1 MLVMV
6 KEENQTKIK
15 KQKFLAANGYLI
27 VFLLCAS
34 LIVLITFFLQNYT
47 KDLLRDRLDERLI
60 AIASTASLQFSGDEL
75 RKLDELDIDAASQ
88 PSYRKN
94 VLLLQAIR
102 SANENIRYAYIIS
115 KTDDPNIV
123 EFIADADA
131 MVIEPTIDFSGDGL
145 IDDDDISKPGDDY
158 DATDYPGMRGHAFE
172 RPSVEEELSVDSFG
186 TLLSAYAPIFDSTG
200 KAVAALAM
208 DVEVSDFQRLV
219 NTTFVPFLLFV
230 VVLILLITFLTVF
243 LIRIWKNRVQLLR
256 ELDRQKDE
264 LLGIVAHQLAKPITA
279 IRWDLESLLDG
290 DLGTLNDEQHTE
302 AETMRTQAIGLA
314 DLVSMILD
322 VSRIQLGRIQFDARP
337 LDLNEL
343 FKEMLEVI
351 KPTIIEKK
359 INFVK
364 KMPESLPTVLL
375 DKRYTRMTI
384 ENLLTNAV
392 KYTPDGGKVTLDIKI
407 ENDIMSCKVT
417 DTGCGI
423 PKADQ
428 GKIFGKMYRAS
439 NVVNSV
445 DGNGFG
451 LYVAKGAV
459 EGQGGTIGF
468 ESTEGK
474 GTTFF
479 FTLPMKKPDA
489 TPSEAKASV

>member
-1 MLVMV
+1 MAQKNTKFSPFHSYLLLVFFV
-6 KEENQTKIK
+6 ILTLFVTYILYNQI
-15 KQKFLAANGYLI
+15 Q
-27 VFLLCAS
+27 LL
-34 LIVLITFFLQNYT
+34 F
-47 KDLLRDRLDERLI
+47 KDRLQKQLI
-60 AIASTASLQFSGDEL
+60 AVTS
-75 RKLDELDIDAASQ
+75 AASVAFDQ
-88 PSYRKN
+88 RELSKIVGPESIGTDVYK
-94 VLLLQAIR
+94 
-102 SANENIRYAYIIS
+102 ENIIKLNKIRASNNNIKYAYILS
-115 KTDDPNIV
+115 LTDDPTMLSFV
-123 EFIADADA
+123 VDADSIDPSA
-131 MVIEPTIDFSGDGL
+131 TFDLNGDGTIDESDAL
-145 IDDDDISKPGDDY
+145 NAPGDLYDVSELDY
-158 DATDYPGMRGHAFE
+158 LQKAAFLE
-172 RPSVEEELSVDSFG
+172 PQVDPELTQDQWG
-186 TLLSAYAPIFDSTG
+186 TFLSAYAPIRG
-200 KAVAALAM
+200 EHGVATQLLGLDIDVSYYSRVTNLAIIPYAL
-208 DVEVSDFQRLV
+208 
-219 NTTFVPFLLFV
+219 FVTFLL
-230 VVLILLITFLTVF
+230 LILITQTVT
-243 LIRIWKNRVQLLR
+243 LVSIWKKRTDELQLI
-256 ELDRQKDE
+256 DRQKDE

-290 DLGTLNDEQHTE
+290 DLGALNEEQHAE
-302 AETMRTQAIGLA
+302 AETMRTQAINLA

-351 KPTIIEKK
+351 KPTILEKK
-359 INFVK
+359 IHFVK

-392 KYTPDGGKVTLDIKI
+392 KYTPEGGTVTLDMEIT
-407 ENDIMSCKVT
+407 NGVMCCKVS

-428 GKIFGKMYRAS
+428 DKIFGKMYRAS

-479 FTLPMKKPDA
+479 FTLPMKEVDI
-489 TPSEAKASV
+489 TPSQPKASESC

>member
-1 MLVMV
+1 MN
-6 KEENQTKIK
+6 KNKKTKFSPSHSYILLAV
-15 KQKFLAANGYLI
+15 FLCLTLI
-27 VFLLCAS
+27 VTYILYSQIQGLF
-34 LIVLITFFLQNYT
+34 
-47 KDLLRDRLDERLI
+47 KDRLQKQLI
-60 AIASTASLQFSGDEL
+60 AMTA
-75 RKLDELDIDAASQ
+75 AASVAFDQ
-88 PSYRKN
+88 QELSQITSPDSVGTELYESNILKLN
-94 VLLLQAIR
+94 KIR
-102 SANENIRYAYIIS
+102 STNANIKYAYILS
-115 KTDDPNIV
+115 KTEDPHTLAFV
-123 EFIADADA
+123 VDADS
-131 MVIEPTIDFSGDGL
+131 IDPEAVFDLNGDGI
-145 IDDDDISKPGDDY
+145 IDESDELNSPGDPY
-158 DATDYPGMRGHAFE
+158 DVSEVEYLQQEAFVQ
-172 RPSVEEELSVDSFG
+172 PIVDPELTEDQWG
-186 TLLSAYAPIFDSTG
+186 TFLSAYAPIRGNHGNSTQFLG
-200 KAVAALAM
+200 LDIDVSEYSRITNIALIPYAFFVA
-208 DVEVSDFQRLV
+208 
-219 NTTFVPFLLFV
+219 FLLM
-230 VVLILLITFLTVF
+230 ILVTQTFSLV
-243 LIRIWKNRVQLLR
+243 RIWRALTDELQLI
-256 ELDRQKDE
+256 DRQKDE

-290 DLGTLNDEQHTE
+290 DLGSLNDEQKAE
-302 AETMRTQAIGLA
+302 AETMRTQAISLA

-359 INFVK
+359 IDFVK
-364 KMPESLPTVLL
+364 KMPANLPTVLL

-392 KYTPDGGKVTLDIKI
+392 KYTPAGGKVTLDIKI
-407 ENDIMSCKVT
+407 VNGVMCCKVT

-439 NVVNSV
+439 NVVNTV

-474 GTTFF
+474 GTTFC
-479 FTLPMKKPDA
+479 FTLPMKKA
-489 TPSEAKASV
+489 EITPSEAKASA